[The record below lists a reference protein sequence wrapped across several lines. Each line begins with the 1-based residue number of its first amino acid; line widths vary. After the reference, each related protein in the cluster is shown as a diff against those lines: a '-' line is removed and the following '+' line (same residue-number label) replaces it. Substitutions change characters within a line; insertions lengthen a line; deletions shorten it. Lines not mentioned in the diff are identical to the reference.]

1 MEWERSLIHLSLRSC
16 ELYQGTSLGLIITI
30 LFGIHLFAIL
40 TLKGPVPY
48 IYGRSRIYTGPTSAA
63 YRGSTHFRRTRAEL
77 VPHSP
82 RSWPALEP
90 WLCPIMGRRKPRFNR
105 IVSEPWL
112 CQEPQAA
119 FPVWVPCFQATEPR
133 YTSRKS
139 CVHTFMPYSTWL
151 IGNLPVFS

>member
-1 MEWERSLIHLSLRSC
+1 MEGRMDRWTNC
-16 ELYQGTSLGLIITI
+16 
-30 LFGIHLFAIL
+30 AIPWYETFVRCMKTVDCNVL

-48 IYGRSRIYTGPTSAA
+48 IYTGPTSAA
-63 YRGSTHFRRTRAEL
+63 NRGSTHLRRTRAEL
-77 VPHSP
+77 VLHSP

-90 WLCPIMGRRKPRFNR
+90 WLCPIAGRRKPRFNR
-105 IVSEPWL
+105 EVSELGL

-119 FPVWVPCFQATEPR
+119 FPVWALQFQATGLR

-139 CVHTFMPYSTWL
+139 CVHTFMPYSTCL